1 MVKPKDAFVAF
12 VAVIG
17 SWWLHLLTF
26 LAELI
31 SIGEIQVA
39 SVVACSVYNSEW
51 LDVKMLYSILATV
64 LSDNK
69 RSSVFIIGYF
79 QVWLSVAVVLHQI
92 VVLPQVDQIGP
103 ITIRLLCS

>member
-1 MVKPKDAFVAF
+1 MVESEDAFVAF

-17 SWWLHLLTF
+17 SWWLDLFTF

-31 SIGEIQVA
+31 SIGEVQVA
-39 SVVACSVYNSEW
+39 CVVASRVHNSEW

-69 RSSVFIIGYF
+69 RRSVFIIGYF
-79 QVWLSVAVVLHQI
+79 QVWLSVAVMFHQI
-92 VVLPQVDQIGP
+92 VVLLQVDQIGP